1 MSLIKSLTRQQYP
14 KTAHLIPR
22 RRSYLYN
29 ENPHFE
35 QILHGVKQGESQLIV
50 GEPGCGKSEI
60 VLFIASIVN
69 APVVQI
75 QGDGDMDVLSVIGS
89 MTYSEKAGGV
99 TWVDGVLPYAI
110 RNRCWIL
117 LDEIN
122 MVAPEVLARLHSM
135 LDDRRQL
142 DLKENNEVLRLTP
155 ETVVFATMNPSD
167 DGRHHG
173 TRPLSPALKSR
184 FAAVYRFDY
193 LSPNE
198 EAKVLNDRTGIQ
210 PKEAFLLAK
219 MAVDFRRAFKNNEVL
234 SPVDTRMMIS
244 FASRAVYFTLADA
257 FQTTVL
263 NRFDPDSAGVLRGI
277 FRAHVPDE
285 AAAKKAS

>member
-1 MSLIKSLTRQQYP
+1 MSLIKTLTRQPDP
-14 KTAHLIPR
+14 KTAHLVPR
-22 RRSYLYN
+22 RRSYQYK

-60 VLFIASIVN
+60 VLFIASLVN

-75 QGDGDMDVLSVIGS
+75 QGDGDMDVLSIIGS

-99 TWVDGVLPYAI
+99 SWQDGVLPYAI
-110 RNRCWIL
+110 RNRCWVL

-122 MVAPEVLARLHSM
+122 MVAPEVLSRLHSM

-155 ETVVFATMNPSD
+155 ETVVFATMNPGD

-193 LSPNE
+193 LAPDA
-198 EAKVLNDRTGIQ
+198 EANLLHERTGI
-210 PKEAFLLAK
+210 KHHEAQLIAR
-219 MAVDFRRAFKNNEVL
+219 MAVDFRKAFKNNEVL
-234 SPVDTRMMIS
+234 APVDTRMLLS
-244 FASRAVYFTLADA
+244 LASRAVYFPMADA
-257 FQTTVL
+257 FQTTIL
-263 NRFDPDSAGVLRGI
+263 NRFDTDSANVLRGI
-277 FRAHVPDE
+277 FRAHVPAD
-285 AAAKKAS
+285 AAKRSA